1 MIIQII
7 TTICAIA
14 CVAFIGKYIWRER
27 RCFKIVYKDIIEE
40 LQRG

>member
-7 TTICAIA
+7 ITICDVIF
-14 CVAFIGKYIWRER
+14 VAYMGKHIWRER